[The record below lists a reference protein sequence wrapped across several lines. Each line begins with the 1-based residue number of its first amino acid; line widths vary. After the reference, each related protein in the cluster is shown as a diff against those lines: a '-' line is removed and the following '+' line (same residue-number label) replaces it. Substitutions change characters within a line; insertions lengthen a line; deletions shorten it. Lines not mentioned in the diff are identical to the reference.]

1 MVKSAMAL
9 FLVLLATARLV
20 VEPVEALGCND
31 LAPAVVQCAPYALGN
46 VAQPSAG
53 CCNELQRVKGMA
65 STTADRRQMC
75 SCLKQYA
82 PRFPNVKEAALA
94 ALPQRVMIFLH
105 EYAGYP
111 K

>member
-46 VAQPSAG
+46 VAQPSPG
-53 CCNELQRVKGMA
+53 CCNESNGWLARQQIG
-65 STTADRRQMC
+65 DRC
-75 SCLKQYA
+75 A
-82 PRFPNVKEAALA
+82 PALSNT
-94 ALPQRVMIFLH
+94 LLDSPM
-105 EYAGYP
+105 
-111 K
+111 